1 MCILGDHNYKKNK
14 DLPNTEQM
22 ITALPDVSVLDIV
35 PEKDNFLV
43 LACDGIWN
51 SLTSQEVVDFISER
65 INKPDIKL
73 SMICEEVCTWTICL
87 YTYLFIHILF
97 ILVI

>member
-1 MCILGDHNYKKNK
+1 
-14 DLPNTEQM
+14 M
-22 ITALPDVSVLDIV
+22 ITALPDISILDIN

-65 INKPDIKL
+65 INKPDTKL
-73 SMICEEVCTWTICL
+73 STICEEVRI
-87 YTYLFIHILF
+87 
-97 ILVI
+97 